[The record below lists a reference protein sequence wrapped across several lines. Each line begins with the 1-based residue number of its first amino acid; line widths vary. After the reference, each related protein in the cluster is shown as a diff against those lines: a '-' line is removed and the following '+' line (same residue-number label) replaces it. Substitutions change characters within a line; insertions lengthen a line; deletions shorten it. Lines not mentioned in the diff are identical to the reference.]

1 MRKLAS
7 IGMRKHA
14 SRWRRS
20 ALALLA
26 LTAMADT
33 ASAGCQYVITNE
45 WNDGFTG
52 AIRVT
57 NNGTAAVSGWT
68 VSWQYAG
75 DKITNSWNATLTGSN
90 PYSATNLSWN
100 GAIGVGQTVELGF
113 QGTKGGSAAEKPVI
127 SGSICGGTTTSS
139 SVATSTSSATSSKT
153 STSVATSTSSSV
165 KTSSSSSVATSV
177 ATSSVK
183 TSASTSIATSTS
195 SSVKTSSSIATS
207 TSSSVKTSSSV
218 ATSSSQGN
226 TSSDWLHVEGN
237 KVVDANG
244 RAVWMTGVNWFGF
257 NCTER
262 VFHGLW
268 SAHFPTMMKSI
279 ADHGLN
285 TLRVPI
291 SVELILEWKA
301 GVFKTPNVNTYA
313 NPELTG
319 LTSLQI
325 FDRTLELANQYGIK
339 VLLDMHSAEADN
351 SGHVY
356 PLWTHG
362 SFTEA
367 DFYAAWEWM
376 AARYKNNDTL
386 VAFDLKNEPH
396 GKAYQETEF
405 AIWDNSSASNNWK
418 RVAQEAATRILNIN
432 PNVLILVEGI
442 EAYPKEGVPWTS
454 RDVHQY
460 YSTWWGGSLRGVKDY
475 PVTVPGHQSQIMYSP
490 HDYGPSVYDQ
500 PWFYSGFNM
509 DTLIKDAW
517 YDNWLYIHDKQI
529 APLLVGEWGGFMD
542 AGRNQAWMGYL
553 RDLLI
558 QKKIHHTFWCLNPNS
573 GDTGGLIGYDWAT
586 WDAAKYNLVK
596 PSLWQLSGKFVGLD
610 HDTPLGEGLSINQ
623 YYSAGGT
630 EPIGN

>member
-1 MRKLAS
+1 
-7 IGMRKHA
+7 
-14 SRWRRS
+14 
-20 ALALLA
+20 
-26 LTAMADT
+26 
-33 ASAGCQYVITNE
+33 
-45 WNDGFTG
+45 
-52 AIRVT
+52 
-57 NNGTAAVSGWT
+57 
-68 VSWQYAG
+68 
-75 DKITNSWNATLTGSN
+75 
-90 PYSATNLSWN
+90 
-100 GAIGVGQTVELGF
+100 VG
-113 QGTKGGSAAEKPVI
+113 
-127 SGSICGGTTTSS
+127 
-139 SVATSTSSATSSKT
+139 
-153 STSVATSTSSSV
+153 
-165 KTSSSSSVATSV
+165 
-177 ATSSVK
+177 
-183 TSASTSIATSTS
+183 
-195 SSVKTSSSIATS
+195 
-207 TSSSVKTSSSV
+207 
-218 ATSSSQGN
+218 TSSSQGN
-226 TSSDWLHVEGN
+226 TGADWLHVEGN

-319 LTSLQI
+319 LNSLQI

-362 SFTEA
+362 KFTEA
-367 DFYAAWEWM
+367 DFYAAWEWI
-376 AARYKNNDTL
+376 AARYKTNDTL

-396 GKAYQETEF
+396 GKAFQETEF

-418 RVAQEAATRILNIN
+418 RVAQEAATRILAIN

-442 EAYPKEGVPWTS
+442 ESYPKEGVPWTS

-460 YSTWWGGSLRGVKDY
+460 YNTWWGGNLRGVTEF

-500 PWFYSGFNM
+500 PWFYEGFNM
-509 DTLIKDAW
+509 DTLIKDVW
-517 YDNWLYIHDKQI
+517 FDNWLYIHDKQI
-529 APLLVGEWGGFMD
+529 APLLIGEWGGHMD
-542 AGRNQAWMGYL
+542 AGRNQAWMTYL
-553 RDLLI
+553 RDLMI
-558 QKKIHHTFWCLNPNS
+558 KKKIHHTFWCLNPNS

-586 WDAAKYNLVK
+586 WDAAKYGLVK
-596 PSLWQLSGKFVGLD
+596 PSLWQLNNKFVGLD
-610 HDTPLGEGLSINQ
+610 QDTPLGSGGLSVKQ
-623 YYSAGGT
+623 YYSAGGA

>member
-1 MRKLAS
+1 MRKQT
-7 IGMRKHA
+7 

-26 LTAMADT
+26 LAAMADT

-45 WNDGFTG
+45 WTDGFTG

-75 DKITNSWNATLTGSN
+75 DKITNSWNATLTGAN

-100 GAIGVGQTVELGF
+100 GAIGVGQTVEFGF
-113 QGTKGGSAAEKPVI
+113 QGTKGSSTAEKPTI

-139 SVATSTSSATSSKT
+139 STSVATSTSSATSSKT

-165 KTSSSSSVATSV
+165 KTSSSTSV
-177 ATSSVK
+177 
-183 TSASTSIATSTS
+183 ATSTS
-195 SSVKTSSSIATS
+195 SSVKTSASTSSATSTSVATSTSSSVATS

-226 TSSDWLHVEGN
+226 TASDWLHVDGN

-313 NPELTG
+313 NPELLG

-362 SFTEA
+362 KFTEA

-376 AARYKNNDTL
+376 ATRYKNNDTL

-460 YSTWWGGSLRGVKDY
+460 YSTWWGGSLRGVTDY

-500 PWFYSGFNM
+500 SWFYAGFNM

-517 YDNWLYIHDKQI
+517 YDNWLYIHDKRI
-529 APLLVGEWGGFMD
+529 APLLIGEWGGFMD

-553 RDLLI
+553 RDLLV

-610 HDTPLGEGLSINQ
+610 HDTPLGEGLSISQ
-623 YYSAGGT
+623 YYSAGGV

>member
-1 MRKLAS
+1 MRKQT
-7 IGMRKHA
+7 

-26 LTAMADT
+26 LAAMADT

-45 WNDGFTG
+45 WTDGFTG

-75 DKITNSWNATLTGSN
+75 DKITNSWNATLTGAN

-100 GAIGVGQTVELGF
+100 GAIGVGQTVEFGF
-113 QGTKGGSAAEKPVI
+113 QGTKGSSTAEKPTI

-139 SVATSTSSATSSKT
+139 STSVATSTSSATSSKT

-165 KTSSSSSVATSV
+165 KTSSSTSV
-177 ATSSVK
+177 
-183 TSASTSIATSTS
+183 ATSTS
-195 SSVKTSSSIATS
+195 SSVKTSASTSSATSTSVATSTSSSVATS

-226 TSSDWLHVEGN
+226 TASDWLHVDGN

-313 NPELTG
+313 NPELLG

-362 SFTEA
+362 KFTEA

-376 AARYKNNDTL
+376 ATRYKNNDTL

-460 YSTWWGGSLRGVKDY
+460 YSTWWGGSLRGVTDY

-500 PWFYSGFNM
+500 SWFYAGFNM

-517 YDNWLYIHDKQI
+517 YDNWLYIHDKRI
-529 APLLVGEWGGFMD
+529 APLLIGEWGGFMD

-553 RDLLI
+553 RDLLV